1 MNLKNF
7 KFFVIPGSGVP
18 NAYISKANTFS
29 KISFWKKQSYN
40 LQSKR
45 KILQK
50 ITFIYCARLLKSK
63 GILLFLE
70 LSKSNPNSKFL
81 IYGSIDQSSK
91 DSLTKEDIYKLSK
104 NYKNVSFMDNKLNP
118 LLYAKMSYPILVV
131 PSIYGEGFPRG
142 IIEAN
147 TLSIPV
153 IASRESSEKIEIK
166 KLCYVSK
173 NNKVSGYEKCIK
185 NLIKDYYSGKL
196 NLKLNNAKE
205 KAIMNFSEEK
215 IVKRTMEIYSY
226 LNKESNNSYL
236 LNKDKDKLGNW
247 LAQ

>member
-1 MNLKNF
+1 
-7 KFFVIPGSGVP
+7 
-18 NAYISKANTFS
+18 
-29 KISFWKKQSYN
+29 
-40 LQSKR
+40 
-45 KILQK
+45 
-50 ITFIYCARLLKSK
+50 
-63 GILLFLE
+63 
-70 LSKSNPNSKFL
+70 
-81 IYGSIDQSSK
+81 
-91 DSLTKEDIYKLSK
+91 
-104 NYKNVSFMDNKLNP
+104 
-118 LLYAKMSYPILVV
+118 MSYPILVV